1 MKHQQMK
8 PSHIRSILT
17 SKYYATE
24 DKFIELA
31 KTFKRCEMK
40 EGLLKF
46 LNPYKTKMR
55 KRKDSDLDQN
65 LKRETTEEVNGIVSP
80 SNL

>member
-1 MKHQQMK
+1 MK

-17 SKYYATE
+17 SKYYANE

-31 KTFKRCEMK
+31 QTFKRCEMK
-40 EGLLKF
+40 DGLLKF

-55 KRKDSDLDQN
+55 KRKDSDQEQN
-65 LKRETTEEVNGIVSP
+65 LKKETTVEINDAITP
-80 SNL
+80 TNL